1 MVNPVSI
8 DHSSTVVHIALI
20 AGKTVPTVAMGESFT
35 IRDGLTSMH
44 DWMKTQTK
52 LNPRAKQKKKVE
64 RIPSSDDVG
73 HRFI

>member
-1 MVNPVSI
+1 
-8 DHSSTVVHIALI
+8 
-20 AGKTVPTVAMGESFT
+20 MGESYS
-35 IRDGLTSMH
+35 IKDGLTSMH

-73 HRFI
+73 QRFI

>member
-1 MVNPVSI
+1 
-8 DHSSTVVHIALI
+8 
-20 AGKTVPTVAMGESFT
+20 MGERVT
-35 IRDGLTSMH
+35 IRDGLTSMHDWMKTPSMH